1 MLDRAFEA
9 LNPDQGV
16 IYLKQPTGE
25 HHRAA
30 ERSVDGLAHEHLE
43 SATLLKKV
51 AEEGLTAHVCG
62 LDADPEWKSAESM
75 LDQGVKSLIAVP
87 LTDSQGPLGMIAMTS
102 LSSRSPFGDRE
113 LEMLVSVAS
122 VASLRIRNLIL
133 TEEAV
138 RRSLEVDQIDRELKL
153 ARKIQVGLLPSGVP
167 EVEGFELHGC
177 SAPCRHV
184 SGDYY
189 QIVPRRDGKEL
200 LVMVADVVGKGLGA
214 SLLTASLEALAAGPI
229 EVGRS
234 PVEICD
240 RVGRRLHDRTTT
252 GKFATMFIASLNGG
266 EGKLT
271 FANAGQSPGLLI
283 GANGR
288 AMRLKA
294 TGPPLGLFL
303 NTDYSES
310 SRRMALG
317 DLLVVYTDGL
327 TEAADSEDRE
337 YGLRRLTLVCKNHR
351 DKPLK
356 EVAQA
361 VERDIGEFARGHPY
375 EDDRTLVLVRRTH

>member
-1 MLDRAFEA
+1 
-9 LNPDQGV
+9 
-16 IYLKQPTGE
+16 
-25 HHRAA
+25 
-30 ERSVDGLAHEHLE
+30 
-43 SATLLKKV
+43 
-51 AEEGLTAHVCG
+51 
-62 LDADPEWKSAESM
+62 
-75 LDQGVKSLIAVP
+75 
-87 LTDSQGPLGMIAMTS
+87 
-102 LSSRSPFGDRE
+102 
-113 LEMLVSVAS
+113 
-122 VASLRIRNLIL
+122 
-133 TEEAV
+133 
-138 RRSLEVDQIDRELKL
+138 
-153 ARKIQVGLLPSGVP
+153 
-167 EVEGFELHGC
+167 
-177 SAPCRHV
+177 
-184 SGDYY
+184 
-189 QIVPRRDGKEL
+189 
-200 LVMVADVVGKGLGA
+200 MVADVVGKGLGA

-252 GKFATMFIASLNGG
+252 GKFATMFIASLDGD

-310 SRRMALG
+310 SRRIAPG

-327 TEAADSEDRE
+327 TEAADPEEKE
-337 YGLRRLTLVCKNHR
+337 YGLRRLTRVCKNHR
-351 DKPLK
+351 DKPLN